1 MSTGGSPQYAL
12 GSTDAEHGRLIRQA
26 VLLAPLTQRFFRSAC
41 IGPGHRVLELGSGVG
56 DVTMLAARLVGPSGE
71 VVGIE
76 RDTRSIARARVRV
89 AEAGLRNV
97 TFKQSD
103 VSQLSSDKPFD
114 AVVDRFI
121 LQFLPEPVVA
131 LRSIS
136 QLVRPGGVIAFQEPS
151 QTPLVPLSH
160 DLPLWSSL

>member
-89 AEAGLRNV
+89 TEAHLHNV
-97 TFKQSD
+97 TFTQSD
-103 VSQLSSDKPFD
+103 VGEIRDGKPFD
-114 AVVDRFI
+114 AAVGRFI
-121 LQFLPEPVVA
+121 LMFVPDPVAA

-136 QLVRPGGVIAFQEPS
+136 QLVRPG
-151 QTPLVPLSH
+151 
-160 DLPLWSSL
+160 

>member
-1 MSTGGSPQYAL
+1 
-12 GSTDAEHGRLIRQA
+12 
-26 VLLAPLTQRFFRSAC
+26 
-41 IGPGHRVLELGSGVG
+41 
-56 DVTMLAARLVGPSGE
+56 MLAARLVGPSGE

-131 LRSIS
+131 LRSIA

-151 QTPLVPLSH
+151 QTPIFPLSQ
-160 DLPLWSSL
+160 DLPLWSSVSLNCESPSGR